1 MLRHRYILFPS
12 KLPTDDSSR
21 CGFPRHIIPRIP
33 SPWKDAIV
41 EIATTTA
48 RLGKSPHTTPIPA
61 IMVTATAKY
70 SFSSSPS
77 TNYDTLC
84 YYNAKDYFNCA
95 LKNWEDTIYANL
107 SPP

>member
-41 EIATTTA
+41 EIAITTA

-61 IMVTATAKY
+61 IMVAATANT
-70 SFSSSPS
+70 P
-77 TNYDTLC
+77 
-84 YYNAKDYFNCA
+84 
-95 LKNWEDTIYANL
+95 
-107 SPP
+107 SPPAHLLIMILFAIATPKIISTVP